1 MDKVCVDVDLYHP
14 CDSSKFSTC
23 QLDQIQIPGLS
34 KQEMQKAKQIERER
48 RRRKKAKKKEKER
61 AAKEGNS
68 ASTDDNLD
76 EE

>member
-1 MDKVCVDVDLYHP
+1 MDKVCVDADSCKL
-14 CDSSKFSTC
+14 CDSSTFFTC
-23 QLDQIQIPGLS
+23 QLDQIQNPGIS

-61 AAKEGNS
+61 AAKEGSSTS
-68 ASTDDNLD
+68 ADDNLD